1 MSSRGAVPESDNEN
15 SGWSSHLPSTRPI
28 TLPMSRKRPRRD
40 ESPRNE
46 NDSTANATSKRLSFM
61 HPEREDLLR
70 MERHLI
76 TIPSIET
83 DAEEINTR
91 DMSATV
97 EAELEHGGSP
107 QTLPPSFRNALDR
120 LRQELRDLD
129 GYIYHPLKSGA
140 SQHVDEI
147 YKQINKMEDSHRTL
161 YSDFW
166 NRRDQ
171 EEELQHRLSQLK
183 DQTDAATQERDQ
195 AIRELDDLKETTAWL
210 QTSIKDSERDRAE
223 LANSIQDLEG
233 RIGRLKA
240 EKKKVEDALEAK
252 NVEIEVLKA
261 SPISVRPRALIQPEA
276 SDSLPPSSPLS
287 VPPTHTTPV
296 VADAEDR
303 RTNCKY
309 EQLGFGSTSVLSN
322 FLGIELAYE
331 QPSNGRRSSP
341 IVTEFLFNLGS
352 LANRADAAV
361 SRVEGSWK
369 LQLPWTS
376 KLISTMAARNSL
388 EARFVQ
394 LCLLIPHLK
403 SGSRGKIWSTT
414 IKLIHS
420 LMIADHASAPH
431 AGMAFL
437 AAMRSTCPVAKVR
450 NLNVQNVAIS
460 IALCELCRFLQESF
474 TDIPQATWDIG
485 DILGSEIQDSVT
497 ITPIGRLSACLA
509 NLHRRDTSTLR
520 KQLATKCGDK
530 FCFSS
535 VGRQPDRRELGFL
548 SCDDN
553 ENFLLLNFGQRT
565 VRFVDRNLAYAILSE
580 DGKKHLLVKMSD
592 EKVLLDIPDA
602 AHDVRRFWVNY
613 AEHPDATGRSS

>member
-1 MSSRGAVPESDNEN
+1 MSSRGAVPERDNEN
-15 SGWSSHLPSTRPI
+15 SGWSSHLPSRPT

-40 ESPRNE
+40 ESPRND
-46 NDSTANATSKRLSFM
+46 NDSTIDATSKSLSFM

-70 MERHLI
+70 MESRFI

-91 DMSATV
+91 DISATV
-97 EAELEHGGSP
+97 EAELERGGLL
-107 QTLPPSFRNALDR
+107 QTLPPSFRNALDC

-129 GYIYHPLKSGA
+129 SYIFRPLRSGA

-147 YKQINKMEDSHRTL
+147 YKQISKMENSHRTL
-161 YSDFW
+161 YSDFC
-166 NRRDQ
+166 NQQHQ
-171 EEELQHRLSQLK
+171 EEELQHRLSQQK
-183 DQTDAATQERDQ
+183 DQTDAATQEKDQ
-195 AIRELDDLKETTAWL
+195 AIRELDDLKETIAWL
-210 QTSIKDSERDRAE
+210 QTSIKDSKRDRAE
-223 LANSIQDLEG
+223 LANSIKDLEG

-240 EKKKVEDALEAK
+240 EKKKVEDVVEAK

-276 SDSLPPSSPLS
+276 LDSLPPSSPLS

-303 RTNCKY
+303 RTNYKY
-309 EQLGFGSTSVLSN
+309 EQLGFGSTSFLSN
-322 FLGIELAYE
+322 LLDIELAYE
-331 QPSNGRRSSP
+331 QPSNGRRSSSV
-341 IVTEFLFNLGS
+341 VTEFLFNLGS

-361 SRVEGSWK
+361 SRVEGFWK
-369 LQLPWTS
+369 LQPPWTS
-376 KLISTMAARNSL
+376 EPISTMAARKSI

-414 IKLIHS
+414 IKLIQS

-437 AAMRSTCPVAKVR
+437 VAMRSTCPVAKVQ
-450 NLNVQNVAIS
+450 NLNVQNVAIA
-460 IALCELCRFLQESF
+460 IALCELCRFLQQSF

-485 DILGSEIQDSVT
+485 DILGSEIQGSAT

-535 VGRQPDRRELGFL
+535 VGKQPDRQELGFL

-553 ENFLLLNFGQRT
+553 ENFLLLNFGKRT
-565 VRFVDRNLAYAILSE
+565 IRFVDRNLAYAILSE

-592 EKVLLDIPDA
+592 ENVLLDIPDA

-613 AEHPDATGRSS
+613 AERPDATGRSS